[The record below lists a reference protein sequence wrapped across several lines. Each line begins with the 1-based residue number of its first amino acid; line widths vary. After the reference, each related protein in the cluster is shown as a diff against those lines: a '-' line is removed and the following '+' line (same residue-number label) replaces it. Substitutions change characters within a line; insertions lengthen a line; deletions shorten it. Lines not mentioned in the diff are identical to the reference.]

1 MNTEEI
7 AQSFP
12 PHVARIRRLRTPVA
26 AAEAAIAQRRV
37 RLAPEPPGER
47 TGRITPVGERLP
59 VGAPRPEGAEA
70 PLRLVAVGDSLV
82 AGSGVA
88 DQADSFI
95 PRIAAKVAAV
105 SGRDVTWAT
114 HARLGAT
121 MRRVRFKFMPEVDSA
136 DVLFVCAGSN
146 DLLARRSMEEWTE
159 DFTAVLDD
167 AARRAR
173 HVVACSAGQLYRS
186 PSLLPVLR
194 SVLLER
200 TAAQTEISARLCAE
214 RGVPYI
220 DFSAMVP
227 NEGFWAEDGF
237 HPSGV
242 GYELAS
248 GTVADAVVTSL
259 ALDDAGDGAGADADP
274 TSPPRK
280 AS

>member
-12 PHVARIRRLRTPVA
+12 PHVARIRHLRAPVA
-26 AAEAAIAQRRV
+26 AAEAAIAQRHV
-37 RLAPEPPGER
+37 HLAPEPPGER
-47 TGRITPVGERLP
+47 AGIITVDGEHLP
-59 VGAPRPEGAEA
+59 AHAALPEGGE
-70 PLRLVAVGDSLV
+70 PRLRLVAVGDSLV
-82 AGSGVA
+82 AGSGVS

-95 PRIAAKVAAV
+95 PRIAAKVAAA
-105 SGRDVTWAT
+105 SGRDVAWAT
-114 HARLGAT
+114 HARLGST
-121 MRRVRFKFMPEVDSA
+121 MRRVRYRFMPEVEDA

-146 DLLARRSMEEWTE
+146 DLLARRSMDEWTE
-159 DFTAVLDD
+159 DFAAVLDD
-167 AARRAR
+167 AATRAG

-186 PSLLPVLR
+186 PSLMPLLR

-200 TAAQTEISARLCAE
+200 TAAQTAISIRLCAE

-220 DFSAMVP
+220 DFSEMVP

-237 HPSGV
+237 HPSGI

-248 GTVADAVVTSL
+248 GAVADAVMTAL
-259 ALDDAGDGAGADADP
+259 ALDPADSDGDGHAAP
-274 TSPPRK
+274 SRK

>member
-59 VGAPRPEGAEA
+59 VGAPRPEGTEA

-95 PRIAAKVAAV
+95 PRIAAKVAAA